1 MRLTDEIRVLGVD
14 GEPSQMG
21 VAVLRA
27 VHLRVQHVLQVVRLH
42 LFTGLDKII
51 NISM

>member
-1 MRLTDEIRVLGVD
+1 MNKIELTDEVRVLGVD

-42 LFTGLDKII
+42 LLGG
-51 NISM
+51 